1 MLRLARLALTDFR
14 NYQSL
19 VWRPET
25 RVSVLLGA
33 NGTGKTNLLEA
44 ISLLVPGR
52 GLRGARNDALAR
64 HGSGRWGVAGRFRTG
79 EDEIE
84 IGTGISPENGDRRAF
99 LRDGA
104 AIKSQDAAATPI
116 AMLWLTPQMDRL
128 FLEGASG
135 RRSFLDRLVFG
146 LEPLHAR
153 QVAAHERA
161 VASRN
166 RLLGQG
172 RFDPA
177 WVAGFEDEIARH
189 AVAVA
194 AARAQLTALLN
205 QALAADAAEGFPS
218 AEMAVRCQIGDALA
232 TMPALAV
239 EEQLRGE
246 LRERRRA
253 DQAAGRTS
261 VGAHRADMAL
271 RDRATGVAAAQAST
285 GQQKSLLVGVV
296 LGHAALIEAARG
308 ISPILLLDEATAH
321 LDTDRR
327 AALVAAVR
335 RLRSQV
341 VLTGTDEGLYEG
353 LGDETGWFV
362 VAGDAIRLS
371 IGYGRSGQLGV

>member
-1 MLRLARLALTDFR
+1 MLRLVRLALTDFR
-14 NYQSL
+14 NYPSL
-19 VWRPET
+19 VWRPEA
-25 RVSVLLGA
+25 RVSVILGG

-52 GLRGARNDALAR
+52 GLRGARNEALAR
-64 HGSGRWGVAGRFRTG
+64 NEGSGRWAAAGRFRAG

-104 AIKSQDAAATPI
+104 AIKSQEAAATPI
-116 AMLWLTPQMDRL
+116 AVLWLTPQMDRL
-128 FLEGASG
+128 FLDGASG

-153 QVAAHERA
+153 QVSAHDRA

-172 RFDPA
+172 RFDA
-177 WVAGFEDEIARH
+177 GWVAGLEEEIARH

-194 AARAQLTALLN
+194 ASRAQLASRLN
-205 QALAADAAEGFPS
+205 QALAADAAGGFPA
-218 AEMAVRCQIGDALA
+218 AEMAVRCEIGEALA
-232 TMPALAV
+232 RLPALAV
-239 EEQLRGE
+239 EESLRAE
-246 LRERRRA
+246 LRDRRRA

-261 VGAHRADMAL
+261 VGAHRADLEL
-271 RDRATGVAAAQAST
+271 RDRASGVAAAYAST

-308 ISPILLLDEATAH
+308 ISPILLLDEAAAH
-321 LDTDRR
+321 LDADRR
-327 AALVAAVR
+327 QALAAALGR
-335 RLRSQV
+335 MRSQI
-341 VLTGTDEGLYEG
+341 VLTGTDAATYEG
-353 LGDETGWFV
+353 LGDEAHWFV
-362 VAGDAIRLS
+362 VAEDAIKP
-371 IGYGRSGQLGV
+371 I

>member
-1 MLRLARLALTDFR
+1 MLRLTRLALTDFR
-14 NYQSL
+14 NYQST

-33 NGTGKTNLLEA
+33 NGSGKTNLLEA

-52 GLRGARNDALAR
+52 GLRGARNEALAR
-64 HGSGRWGVAGRFRTG
+64 HGGSGRWGVAGKFLTG
-79 EDEIE
+79 EDETE

-99 LRDGA
+99 LRDGT
-104 AIKSQDAAATPI
+104 AIKSQEAVATPI

-128 FLEGASG
+128 FQEGAAG

-166 RLLGQG
+166 RLLSQG
-172 RFDPA
+172 RYDPA
-177 WVAGFEDEIARH
+177 WVAGIEEQIARH

-194 AARAQLTALLN
+194 AARAQMASRLN
-205 QALAADAAEGFPS
+205 QILATDAAGGFPS
-218 AEMAVRCQIGDALA
+218 AEMTVRSDIGEALSR
-232 TMPALAV
+232 MPALAV
-239 EEQLRGE
+239 ETALREE

-261 VGAHRADMAL
+261 VGAHRADMEL
-271 RDRATGVAAAQAST
+271 RDRATGVAAPHAST

-296 LGHAALIEAARG
+296 LGHAALIEMARG
-308 ISPILLLDEATAH
+308 IPPILLLDEATAH
-321 LDTDRR
+321 LDGDRR
-327 AALVAAVR
+327 SALAAAVGR
-335 RLRSQV
+335 MRSQI
-341 VLTGTDEGLYEG
+341 VLTGTDAALYEG
-353 LGDETGWFV
+353 LGDEARWFV
-362 VAGDAIRLS
+362 VGDGAI
-371 IGYGRSGQLGV
+371 QTH